1 MLALTP
7 AKPAPHADF
16 DGFAAVAPQ
25 PLSALPPHQVPALE
39 LRASRR
45 GAARVTGT
53 PANAD
58 ACFLFCVL
66 AHAPLFAPQ
75 AVTPAPEAVFKR
87 AAVPSRR
94 FVSPPAPHRRAR
106 AQLRAARALLP
117 MRASF
122 SNKQLRSKAALLT
135 RPLTTHMRVCVLAR
149 RRRRHKLSPEEGAAQ
164 RAAAAAAHAHGG
176 AGAQRVKGLRTGV
189 KRPRELLLA
198 PAGARDAAKRPR
210 ELPMGHLVAPPLSAA
225 SPSPLLAVDLS
236 GLDLLLRASEATP
249 LKSPLLL
256 RGRVPGASPLG
267 QLAHLVAGSP
277 YVPQGW
283 HAAARAGGVPGGA
296 AGAGVSKVARK
307 LAGKPGGALGRAGAL
322 EAARGSADGAVRAA
336 TAAVVDLAPG
346 VAVAAAARWLDL
358 LVADIRARHAA
369 LRKSRGRLA
378 RAHSALAEGRASSDA
393 AAAAVL
399 MRQLDGAL
407 AGEEAML
414 VARLQQVADMRTL
427 CGAPDGQLHGAGKL
441 SGATPAQAAAS
452 AAALVLTAATLA
464 SGQQQDAARAAGG
477 SSGSEGDC

>member
-1 MLALTP
+1 VPTLVRLCVPTP
-7 AKPAPHADF
+7 A
-16 DGFAAVAPQ
+16 
-25 PLSALPPHQVPALE
+25 
-39 LRASRR
+39 
-45 GAARVTGT
+45 
-53 PANAD
+53 
-58 ACFLFCVL
+58 
-66 AHAPLFAPQ
+66 
-75 AVTPAPEAVFKR
+75 
-87 AAVPSRR
+87 
-94 FVSPPAPHRRAR
+94 
-106 AQLRAARALLP
+106 
-117 MRASF
+117 
-122 SNKQLRSKAALLT
+122 
-135 RPLTTHMRVCVLAR
+135 
-149 RRRRHKLSPEEGAAQ
+149 RRHKLSPEDGATL

-176 AGAQRVKGLRTGV
+176 PGAQRVKGLRTGV

-198 PAGARDAAKRPR
+198 PAGARDVAKRPR

-283 HAAARAGGVPGGA
+283 HAAARAGGAPGGGGGGA
-296 AGAGVSKVARK
+296 AAGISKVARK
-307 LAGKPGGALGRAGAL
+307 LAGKPGGALGRAGSAGAL

-378 RAHSALAEGRASSDA
+378 RAHSALAEGRSSSDA

-464 SGQQQDAARAAGG
+464 SGTQQQGG